1 MRFILLALSLLIAS
15 NSHAG
20 INESDYIYEDDD
32 QEMISAKEQ
41 LKKSKEIGEKLKF
54 RNVQNIRR
62 KGKLSALTTV
72 TNENVYR
79 VGDTSKHNVGAKIGM
94 TPEQVLNTYWGEPDF
109 ITKGIDDLGSLEQ
122 WSYTYYGTLFFD
134 NGKLASILRMNRC
147 GSSGV
152 KCIESRLK

>member
-32 QEMISAKEQ
+32 QEIISAKEK
-41 LKKSKEIGEKLKF
+41 LKETREIGEKVKF
-54 RNVQNIRR
+54 RNAKNIRR

-79 VGDTSKHNVGAKIGM
+79 VGDNSKHNVGAKIGM
-94 TPEQVLNTYWGEPDF
+94 TPQQVLNTYWGKPDF
-109 ITKGIDDLGSLEQ
+109 ITKDIDELGSFEQ
-122 WSYTYYGTLFFD
+122 WSYTYYGTLFFE
-134 NGKLASILRMNRC
+134 NEKLTSILRMNRC
-147 GSSGV
+147 GSAGV
-152 KCIESRLK
+152 KCIESKIK

>member
-32 QEMISAKEQ
+32 QEIISAKEK
-41 LKKSKEIGEKLKF
+41 LKETREIGEKVKF
-54 RNVQNIRR
+54 RNAKNIRR

-79 VGDTSKHNVGAKIGM
+79 VGNNSN
-94 TPEQVLNTYWGEPDF
+94 
-109 ITKGIDDLGSLEQ
+109 IT
-122 WSYTYYGTLFFD
+122 
-134 NGKLASILRMNRC
+134 
-147 GSSGV
+147 
-152 KCIESRLK
+152 